1 MPFNTTYLG
10 MITTTLISQLKFKSK
25 IPDEF
30 KLTIDVSRQPG
41 IKNAKISF
49 WFFVYFQSGT
59 PRGII
64 HILNN

>member
-49 WFFVYFQSGT
+49 WFLSIFSQELPGA
-59 PRGII
+59 
-64 HILNN
+64 

>member
-49 WFFVYFQSGT
+49 
-59 PRGII
+59 
-64 HILNN
+64 